1 MLKETLQTI
10 KKYDLLTK
18 DMHIIIG
25 LSGGPDSVC
34 LFDVLCRLAAQKPE
48 LGLRLYAL
56 HVNHQLRPGVAEED
70 QRYVQELCQSRGVPC
85 EVVTRDCGALAS
97 ELGLSAEEAGRKVRY
112 DAFSQA
118 AAKLAAAAGIDRSR
132 VAIALAHNAND
143 QCETILFRILRGTG
157 TDGLAGM
164 AHKRYDK
171 EGFAIIRPLLDTGRE
186 EIEEYCRARNLSPR
200 IDHTNSENIYARNKI
215 RNELLPLLAADY
227 NAGIMEALTRL
238 GRVASC
244 DRDFLHRAAC
254 AAFEQALLKPPGAAA
269 APSASAAPPAAP
281 PGGRPDQQARPAGG
295 RQAAPELVFSTEIL
309 KTLHK
314 AIRTRIY
321 TMALERLGIEEG
333 VSFVHLEALD
343 GLLWSG
349 RASCAAD
356 VSGGL
361 RVRREYDRLVF
372 TRPAPPGQQADWRF
386 RQFDRAGF
394 AKYRCG
400 SDGGRLYGA
409 FCGVEA
415 DKLEIRSRR
424 AGDRIAIVS
433 GGRIVAKKLQDFFVD
448 EKLPLRYRDEVQLL
462 AYGSNILWILPDER
476 YERRQLREKG
486 RFSASFRA
494 LEESEGPIIV
504 LEKL

>member
-1 MLKETLQTI
+1 M
-10 KKYDLLTK
+10 Y
-18 DMHIIIG
+18 
-25 LSGGPDSVC
+25 SVAWP
-34 LFDVLCRLAAQKPE
+34 RKSPE

-56 HVNHQLRPGVAEED
+56 HVNHKLRPGAAEED

-164 AHKRYDK
+164 AYKRYDK

-269 APSASAAPPAAP
+269 ATS
-281 PGGRPDQQARPAGG
+281 GF
-295 RQAAPELVFSTEIL
+295 AAPELVFSTEIL

-372 TRPAPPGQQADWRF
+372 SRPAPPGQAAGSGDASCGSAAEAQADWQF

-394 AKYRCG
+394 AKYRYN

-424 AGDRIAIVS
+424 AGDRIAIVQ
-433 GGRIVAKKLQDFFVD
+433 R
-448 EKLPLRYRDEVQLL
+448 R
-462 AYGSNILWILPDER
+462 PD
-476 YERRQLREKG
+476 RR
-486 RFSASFRA
+486 
-494 LEESEGPIIV
+494 
-504 LEKL
+504 

>member
-1 MLKETLQTI
+1 
-10 KKYDLLTK
+10 
-18 DMHIIIG
+18 
-25 LSGGPDSVC
+25 
-34 LFDVLCRLAAQKPE
+34 
-48 LGLRLYAL
+48 
-56 HVNHQLRPGVAEED
+56 
-70 QRYVQELCQSRGVPC
+70 
-85 EVVTRDCGALAS
+85 
-97 ELGLSAEEAGRKVRY
+97 
-112 DAFSQA
+112 
-118 AAKLAAAAGIDRSR
+118 
-132 VAIALAHNAND
+132 
-143 QCETILFRILRGTG
+143 
-157 TDGLAGM
+157 
-164 AHKRYDK
+164 
-171 EGFAIIRPLLDTGRE
+171 
-186 EIEEYCRARNLSPR
+186 
-200 IDHTNSENIYARNKI
+200 
-215 RNELLPLLAADY
+215 
-227 NAGIMEALTRL
+227 
-238 GRVASC
+238 
-244 DRDFLHRAAC
+244 
-254 AAFEQALLKPPGAAA
+254 
-269 APSASAAPPAAP
+269 
-281 PGGRPDQQARPAGG
+281 
-295 RQAAPELVFSTEIL
+295 
-309 KTLHK
+309 
-314 AIRTRIY
+314 
-321 TMALERLGIEEG
+321 MALERLGIEEG

-372 TRPAPPGQQADWRF
+372 TRPAPPGRKADWQF

-448 EKLPLRYRDEVQLL
+448 EKLPLRHRDEVQLL

-494 LEESEGPIIV
+494 LEDSEGPIIV

>member
-56 HVNHQLRPGVAEED
+56 HVNHKLRPGAAEED

-164 AHKRYDK
+164 AYKRYDK

-269 APSASAAPPAAP
+269 ATS
-281 PGGRPDQQARPAGG
+281 GF
-295 RQAAPELVFSTEIL
+295 AAPELVFSTEIL

-372 TRPAPPGQQADWRF
+372 SRPAPPGQAAGSGDASCGSAAEAQADWQF

-394 AKYRCG
+394 AKYRYN

-448 EKLPLRYRDEVQLL
+448 EKLPLRQRDEVQLL
-462 AYGSNILWILPDER
+462 AYGSDILWILPDER

>member
-1 MLKETLQTI
+1 
-10 KKYDLLTK
+10 
-18 DMHIIIG
+18 
-25 LSGGPDSVC
+25 
-34 LFDVLCRLAAQKPE
+34 
-48 LGLRLYAL
+48 
-56 HVNHQLRPGVAEED
+56 
-70 QRYVQELCQSRGVPC
+70 
-85 EVVTRDCGALAS
+85 
-97 ELGLSAEEAGRKVRY
+97 
-112 DAFSQA
+112 
-118 AAKLAAAAGIDRSR
+118 
-132 VAIALAHNAND
+132 
-143 QCETILFRILRGTG
+143 
-157 TDGLAGM
+157 
-164 AHKRYDK
+164 
-171 EGFAIIRPLLDTGRE
+171 
-186 EIEEYCRARNLSPR
+186 
-200 IDHTNSENIYARNKI
+200 
-215 RNELLPLLAADY
+215 
-227 NAGIMEALTRL
+227 
-238 GRVASC
+238 
-244 DRDFLHRAAC
+244 
-254 AAFEQALLKPPGAAA
+254 
-269 APSASAAPPAAP
+269 
-281 PGGRPDQQARPAGG
+281 
-295 RQAAPELVFSTEIL
+295 
-309 KTLHK
+309 
-314 AIRTRIY
+314 
-321 TMALERLGIEEG
+321 MALERLGIEEG

-372 TRPAPPGQQADWRF
+372 TRPAPPGRQADWQF

>member
-56 HVNHQLRPGVAEED
+56 HVNHKLRPGAAEED

-269 APSASAAPPAAP
+269 APSASAEPPAAP

-372 TRPAPPGQQADWRF
+372 TRPAPPGRQADWQF

-415 DKLEIRSRR
+415 DKL
-424 AGDRIAIVS
+424 
-433 GGRIVAKKLQDFFVD
+433 
-448 EKLPLRYRDEVQLL
+448 
-462 AYGSNILWILPDER
+462 
-476 YERRQLREKG
+476 
-486 RFSASFRA
+486 
-494 LEESEGPIIV
+494 
-504 LEKL
+504 

>member
-56 HVNHQLRPGVAEED
+56 HVNHQLRPGAAEED

-200 IDHTNSENIYARNKI
+200 IDHTNSENVYARNKI

-269 APSASAAPPAAP
+269 TSASAAPP
-281 PGGRPDQQARPAGG
+281 
-295 RQAAPELVFSTEIL
+295 AAPELVFSTEIL

-372 TRPAPPGQQADWRF
+372 TRPAPPGRQADWQF

>member
-56 HVNHQLRPGVAEED
+56 HVNHKLRPGAAEKD

-171 EGFAIIRPLLDTGRE
+171 EGFAIIRPLLDTSRE

-215 RNELLPLLAADY
+215 RNELLPLLAAGY
-227 NAGIMEALTRL
+227 NAGITEALTRL

-269 APSASAAPPAAP
+269 ATSGFAA
-281 PGGRPDQQARPAGG
+281 PAGG

-372 TRPAPPGQQADWRF
+372 TRPAPPGRQADWQF

-394 AKYRCG
+394 AKYRRS